1 MIRTSI
7 FFIAIISLIYGSV
20 FLFNPIWF
28 IDLSEAE
35 HINIAWLRNIGAS
48 IVGLLFFGCL
58 SIYYKPKGKLSL
70 FKIIT
75 ITSTLQTIALIF
87 SRFYNEFSAQNLII
101 VDLSIYLA
109 VFVCIYFIY
118 IIYFKSGEFR

>member
-1 MIRTSI
+1 VRIIGVSI
-7 FFIAIISLIYGSV
+7 A
-20 FLFNPIWF
+20 
-28 IDLSEAE
+28 
-35 HINIAWLRNIGAS
+35 
-48 IVGLLFFGCL
+48 GLLFFGCL